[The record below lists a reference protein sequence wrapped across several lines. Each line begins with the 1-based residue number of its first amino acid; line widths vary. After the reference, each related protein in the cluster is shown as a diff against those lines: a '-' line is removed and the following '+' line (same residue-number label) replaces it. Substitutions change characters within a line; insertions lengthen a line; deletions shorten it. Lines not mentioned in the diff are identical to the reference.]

1 MYILLLYQNCIIYFE
16 PTLPYFVP
24 LFAVILGTQDEQA
37 TEVVAQPKSPIVSK
51 PKKKKG
57 SLKKA
62 PEPVMG
68 RDTKVIELSAIQAGT
83 YAFLTEYVRSMTHAI
98 GPQDPPVQP
107 FFYPGRGPL
116 DACRV
121 LHSMYECRALI
132 LHATHLTLIAF
143 VVTIPAVPPTWHWL
157 IKLPVAR
164 T

>member
-1 MYILLLYQNCIIYFE
+1 MYILLLYRNCIVYFN
-16 PTLPYFVP
+16 PPPNSFLPP
-24 LFAVILGTQDEQA
+24 FAVILGTQDNQA
-37 TEVVAQPKSPIVSK
+37 TKVAAEPESPTISK
-51 PKKKKG
+51 KKKKKG
-57 SLKKA
+57 SLSKA

-68 RDTKVIELSAIQAGT
+68 RDTKLTKLTPVQAGT

-107 FFYPGRGPL
+107 FLYTGRGPL
-116 DACRV
+116 DACRA
-121 LHSMYECRALI
+121 LHAMYECRALI

-143 VVTIPAVPPTWHWL
+143 VVTIPAVSPTWHWL